1 MREAENFGGEIV
13 ALAEASPRLAGSL
26 ALRQCRLL
34 QTWHWTWTSKTPGRP
49 YPSCGRVVWEREAE
63 PLAILAEVMAIAVSS
78 RLAGLLMHRAL
89 RPLINLAKRLSASRG
104 PVALGQSSTLM
115 ALATLCFFATA
126 LPEVLDPP
134 EPPPHA
140 TRGLPACKRALSV
153 DHCWCQT
160 P

>member
-1 MREAENFGGEIV
+1 MAIWAEVV
-13 ALAEASPRLAGSL
+13 ALAVA
-26 ALRQCRLL
+26 
-34 QTWHWTWTSKTPGRP
+34 
-49 YPSCGRVVWEREAE
+49 
-63 PLAILAEVMAIAVSS
+63 SS

-89 RPLINLAKRLSASRG
+89 RPLINLAERLSATRG
-104 PVALGQSSTLM
+104 PTALGQLSTCM
-115 ALATLCFFATA
+115 PLATLCFLAKA

-140 TRGLPACKRALSV
+140 TRCLIACKHALLV